1 LLEIK
6 RDESFILLIE
16 SIDDLDNYFEGL
28 KQELINKKEELKER
42 IKII

>member
-6 RDESFILLIE
+6 RDESFVLIE